1 MTAVEWLINQLHKKQ
16 YGDYPELSYNKM
28 FDQAKEMEKQQIIDA
43 WIATDNELQRMAAEQ
58 YYTSTYGSNKKIKFT
73 EEEWAELNNGSK
85 GSDATFPKTEPAMIV
100 PEAISI
106 LKIHQKWR
114 LGADIVMI
122 EPKEL
127 TKAID
132 VLINYHT
139 DIMNETLS
147 SQTEISDDEIYK
159 VSFEK
164 ESIDWHDG
172 FIEGAKW
179 YREQLKQL

>member
-1 MTAVEWLINQLHKKQ
+1 M
-16 YGDYPELSYNKM
+16 
-28 FDQAKEMEKQQIIDA
+28 II
-43 WIATDNELQRMAAEQ
+43 
-58 YYTSTYGSNKKIKFT
+58 
-73 EEEWAELNNGSK
+73 
-85 GSDATFPKTEPAMIV
+85 

-106 LKIHQKWR
+106 LKIHQQWR

-147 SQTEISDDEIYK
+147 SQTEISNEEIEKGAKEWY
-159 VSFEK
+159 EK
-164 ESIDWHDG
+164 EGPYKPSAIALKTWVYA
-172 FIEGAKW
+172 IKW
-179 YREQLKQL
+179 YREQIKQL